1 MQARNTAAI
10 LAITFALTAIVV
22 LTLGAGAASAKKRCV
37 AADTQDLTPTLT
49 APDWYDAE
57 HTKLCE
63 KPDAGDG
70 GIIEVETVNW
80 TYYATPQGSDRW
92 RSNPDNADY
101 SAKDCEANFRTC
113 GDRIIGDAFWFWD
126 TCGSRG
132 LTGATVARNIRY
144 WADRARANG
153 PGWRVYTFTE
163 NGGYPYSC
171 MFSVV
176 QLY

>member
-1 MQARNTAAI
+1 MQDRHCGAM
-10 LAITFALTAIVV
+10 LAVALALTAAVA
-22 LTLGAGAASAKKRCV
+22 LTGETGTAAPKPRCV

-49 APDWYDAE
+49 APDWYDARK
-57 HTKLCE
+57 TKLCE
-63 KPDAGDG
+63 KPDPGDG
-70 GIIEVETVNW
+70 DVFIVETVNW

-101 SAKDCEANFRTC
+101 SAKDCETSFRWC
-113 GDRIIGDAFWFWD
+113 GNRIIGDALWFWD

-163 NGGYPYSC
+163 TGGYPYSC
-171 MFSVV
+171 AFSVV